1 VGEPTEGRGTASAVV
16 TEAYAAARELLRRA
30 DEDAARIRADADR
43 YVQRRQQ
50 EAELVVGK
58 ARRVLAIAEE
68 RAAAIE
74 AGTLPGRLPA
84 SPAPVDLP
92 PAAVDLPDAAIDLT
106 EAATAPPVR
115 RAPRLSTE
123 LDSILAG
130 AVSRAIDR
138 ALPTDR

>member
-1 VGEPTEGRGTASAVV
+1 VGEPTEDRGTAAAVV
-16 TEAYAAARELLRRA
+16 TEAYAAARDLLRRA
-30 DEDAARIRADADR
+30 EEDAARIRADADR

-58 ARRVLAIAEE
+58 ARRVLAIAEG
-68 RAAAIE
+68 RAAAIQ
-74 AGTLPGRLPA
+74 AGTLPGPLPA
-84 SPAPVDLP
+84 TAAPVGLPPALVDLP
-92 PAAVDLPDAAIDLT
+92 ETTIDLT
-106 EAATAPPVR
+106 DAATAPPVR

-123 LDSILAG
+123 LDSLLAG